1 MKKRRNGQSSFL
13 RVFYYSHPYLVI
25 FTALIIYKLVLIAL
39 AAWLM
44 TYLMKDIEDANG
56 GVLGYSINA

>member
-1 MKKRRNGQSSFL
+1 LKKRRNGQSSFL
-13 RVFYYSHPYLVI
+13 RVFYYSHLYLVI

-56 GVLGYSINA
+56 

>member
-1 MKKRRNGQSSFL
+1 MKKRNGQSSFL

-25 FTALIIYKLVLIAL
+25 FNALIIYNLVLIAL

-44 TYLMKDIEDANG
+44 TWLMRDVIDQATGKP
-56 GVLGYSINA
+56 